1 MATLLR
7 IDSAGVPHQLIPK
20 EFQNEVD
27 DLQHYIVK
35 NPAVVGDKIEIVA
48 EQLDTG
54 SSKRLDLLA
63 LERVSADQVRPVVIE
78 LKNVEAD
85 TDALLQVLKYADWVL
100 GHIDSVKLHAEKKG
114 IKYKELDNTS
124 VKVSVVAPTIRSDLV
139 ELGGYI
145 GKNIDFEFV
154 QFQRFQDEHGD
165 LILIDRR
172 VPMTSPS
179 SITTAQE
186 EWDWTRFEKELKI
199 NKDRLRVGRFL
210 YDTLLGLNDNNDWGL
225 TPVFRKYY
233 IAFKKAGYNIFEIDL
248 YSKVCGLGIQF
259 QQNPQELELPRILP
273 EIEQVYSED
282 YHRYWFHFPNANVET
297 GPVGTYIEKAIEL
310 LGV

>member
-7 IDSAGVPHQLIPK
+7 IDSTGTPHQLIPK

-27 DLQHYIVK
+27 DLQRYIVK
-35 NPAVVGDKIEIVA
+35 NPAVVGEKIEIVA

-54 SSKRLDLLA
+54 SGKRLDILA
-63 LERVSADQVRPVVIE
+63 LERVSTDQVRPVVVE

-124 VKVSVVAPTIRSDLV
+124 VKVSVVAPIIRSDLL

-172 VPMTSPS
+172 VPMSSPT

-186 EWDWTRFEKELKI
+186 EWDWNRFENKLKI
-199 NKDRLRVGRFL
+199 NKDRLKVGQYL
-210 YDTLLGLNDNNDWGL
+210 YDALIQINNDNNWGL

-233 IAFKKAGYNIFEIDL
+233 IPFKKSGYNIFEIDL
-248 YSKVCGLGIQF
+248 YSKVCALGIQLSKS
-259 QQNPQELELPRILP
+259 PKKLGLPPIYP
-273 EIEQVYSED
+273 DIEQGYSAE
-282 YHRYWFHFPNANVET
+282 YNRYWFHFPNTDIET
-297 GPVGTYIEKAIEL
+297 EKLAIYIEKAIEL
-310 LGV
+310 LGL